1 MRPVPTPLNTFSFN
15 LKRACLQAFANK
27 RILYRLLACKKFLF
41 FLGLVYYSHLVD
53 SCRTTL
59 SNRLSDCCIEML
71 SGVTITVIT
80 FNFE

>member
-1 MRPVPTPLNTFSFN
+1 MRPVPTPPKHFLVQPQASLLAGLCKQENT
-15 LKRACLQAFANK
+15 LQAVGMQKVLN
-27 RILYRLLACKKFLF
+27 
-41 FLGLVYYSHLVD
+41 FLGLVQYSHFVD

>member
-1 MRPVPTPLNTFSFN
+1 MRPVPTLLNTFSFN

-27 RILYRLLACKKFLF
+27 RILYKLLACKKFSN

-53 SCRTTL
+53 SCRTTI
-59 SNRLSDCCIEML
+59 SIRLSDCCIEML